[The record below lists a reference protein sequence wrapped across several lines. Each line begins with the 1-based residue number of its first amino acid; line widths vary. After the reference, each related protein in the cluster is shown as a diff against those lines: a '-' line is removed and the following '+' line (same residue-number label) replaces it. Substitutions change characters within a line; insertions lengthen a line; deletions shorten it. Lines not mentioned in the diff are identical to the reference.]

1 MKWADTFQPHHVQT
15 LREHTGATK
24 QPFHRHQCTEF
35 FILRCTILSTNS
47 FLSFPLVKSL
57 FTDWQNDLWKHVSK
71 LWIFI
76 LNYFR
81 FELVSFHLFLLE
93 RHKWLFSNMLRHI
106 GSLSSLAEEIT
117 VFFFSW
123 KHHFSCLFEQCMS
136 TSRIH
141 FEVSTSEI
149 MSSRKFASCWYERN
163 VWKVV
168 LIFCDDN
175 LFPIAYFFH
184 ILNSIN
190 FKN

>member
-117 VFFFSW
+117 VFFFLKTSFLLLIW
-123 KHHFSCLFEQCMS
+123 AMHVDITHPLWSFHIWNHVQQKVCLLLVWEKCLKSCSYILWWQLVPYCLFFPYSQQY
-136 TSRIH
+136 
-141 FEVSTSEI
+141 
-149 MSSRKFASCWYERN
+149 KF
-163 VWKVV
+163 
-168 LIFCDDN
+168 
-175 LFPIAYFFH
+175 
-184 ILNSIN
+184 
-190 FKN
+190 

>member
-117 VFFFSW
+117 VFFFLENIISPAYLSNACR
-123 KHHFSCLFEQCMS
+123 HHASTLKFPHLKSCPAESLPLVGMREMFEKLFLYSVMTTCS
-136 TSRIH
+136 LL
-141 FEVSTSEI
+141 
-149 MSSRKFASCWYERN
+149 
-163 VWKVV
+163 
-168 LIFCDDN
+168 LIF
-175 LFPIAYFFH
+175 
-184 ILNSIN
+184 SI
-190 FKN
+190 FSTV